1 MGLLES
7 GPFSDFEN
15 SMPISI
21 QTPKSVSE
29 LARIVARKGKAAVLV
44 SGVDPTDRAIAG
56 KIVIDLSHVSAL
68 NEITAQRDRITIG
81 TGVNLGRL
89 SREAVGENGLI
100 RQAASLIGN
109 PLVRNR
115 ITLMEALDPASPYF
129 DITTPFV
136 LLDAKVRLQ
145 TTTGKRTLSIRDFLE
160 QATRGLKKGEIP
172 VAVEF
177 SRIAANERAGFFRVA
192 RMGGKGTVSAAT
204 RLRLQRNTAMD
215 PEIVVS
221 SLTVVPIRSKAAEKE
236 IAGKTIS
243 EDTIKSAATKAAEEI
258 GSYAEKRNAY
268 EHTLIEIAVARTLRD
283 IAEGAPIQ
291 GIAGRL

>member
-1 MGLLES
+1 
-7 GPFSDFEN
+7 
-15 SMPISI
+15 MPISVL
-21 QTPKSVSE
+21 TPKSVSE
-29 LARIVARKGKAAVLV
+29 LVKIVARKGRTAVLV
-44 SGVDPTDRAIAG
+44 SGVDPTDRAITG
-56 KIVIDLSHVSAL
+56 KVVIDLNHLTAL
-68 NEITAQRDRITIG
+68 NEISAQKDRIVIG

-89 SREAVGENGLI
+89 SREATGENGLI

-115 ITLMEALDPASPYF
+115 ITLLEAMDPGSSYF

-145 TTTGKRTLSIRDFLE
+145 GPTAKRTLSIRDFLE
-160 QATRGLKKGEIP
+160 QVTRGLKKGEIP
-172 VAVEF
+172 IAVEF
-177 SRIAANERAGFFRVA
+177 ARVAASHRAGFFRVA

-204 RLRLQRNTAMD
+204 RLRLLRNMAMD

-236 IAGKTIS
+236 IAGKAIS
-243 EDTIKSAATKAAEEI
+243 ESTIKSAATKAAEEI
-258 GSYAEKRNAY
+258 GSYAEKRNPY

-283 IAEGAPIQ
+283 IAEGVPVQDISDHR
-291 GIAGRL
+291 I

>member
-1 MGLLES
+1 VATS
-7 GPFSDFEN
+7 V
-15 SMPISI
+15 
-21 QTPKSVSE
+21 QTPKSISE
-29 LARIVARKGKAAVLV
+29 LVKVLARRGKTAVLV
-44 SGVDPTDRAIAG
+44 SGVGPSDRPIPG
-56 KIVIDLSHVSAL
+56 KVIVDLNHINAL
-68 NEITAQRDRITIG
+68 NEISAQKDRILIG
-81 TGVNLGRL
+81 AGVNLGRL
-89 SREAVGENGLI
+89 SREVTGENGLI

-115 ITLMEALDPASPYF
+115 ITLLEALDASSPYF

-145 TTTGKRTLSIRDFLE
+145 SPTAKRTLSIRDFLE
-160 QATRGLKKGEIP
+160 QVTRGLKKGEIP
-172 VAVEF
+172 IAVEF
-177 SRIAANERAGFFRVA
+177 ARIAPTHRAGFFRVA

-204 RLRLQRNTAMD
+204 RLRLLRNTAID

-243 EDTIKSAATKAAEEI
+243 EATIKSAATKAAEEI
-258 GSYAEKRNAY
+258 GSYAEKINAY

-291 GIAGRL
+291 DISGQRL

>member
-1 MGLLES
+1 MT
-7 GPFSDFEN
+7 N
-15 SMPISI
+15 SVL
-21 QTPKSVSE
+21 TPKSISE
-29 LARIVARKGKAAVLV
+29 LVKIVARKGKSAVLI
-44 SGVDPTDRAIAG
+44 SGVDPADRLVPG
-56 KIVIDLSHVSAL
+56 KVAVDLTQIQAL
-68 NEITAQRDRITIG
+68 NEISAQKERITIG

-89 SREAVGENGLI
+89 SREAIGENGLI

-115 ITLMEALDPASPYF
+115 ITLLEALDPASPYF

-136 LLDAKVRLQ
+136 LLDAKVRVQ
-145 TTTGKRTLSIRDFLE
+145 SPTAKRTLSIRDFLE
-160 QATRGLKKGEIP
+160 QVTRGLKKGEIP
-172 VAVEF
+172 IAIEF
-177 SRIAANERAGFFRVA
+177 PRIAPHHRAGFFRVA

-204 RLRLQRNTAMD
+204 RLRLLRNTALD

-221 SLTVVPIRSKAAEKE
+221 SLTVVPIRSRAAEKE

-243 EDTIKSAATKAAEEI
+243 EATIKSAATKAAEEI
-258 GSYAEKRNAY
+258 GSYAEKRNPY

-291 GIAGRL
+291 SISGSRP

>member
-1 MGLLES
+1 
-7 GPFSDFEN
+7 
-15 SMPISI
+15 MPLSI
-21 QTPKSVSE
+21 LTPKSVSE
-29 LARIVARKGKAAVLV
+29 LARIIARKGKAAVLV
-44 SGVDPTDRAIAG
+44 SGVDPADRAIAG
-56 KIVIDLSHVSAL
+56 KFVVDLSHIGVL
-68 NEITAQRDRITIG
+68 NEITARKDRITIG

-89 SREAVGENGLI
+89 SREAAGENGLI
-100 RQAASLIGN
+100 RQAASLIGS

-115 ITLMEALDPASPYF
+115 ITLLEAMDPGSPYF

-136 LLDAKVRLQ
+136 LLEAKVRLQ
-145 TTTGKRTLSIRDFLE
+145 TPASKRTLSIREFLE

-177 SRIAANERAGFFRVA
+177 ARIPPSQRAGFFRVA

-204 RLRLQRNTAMD
+204 RLRLLRNTAMD

-243 EDTIKSAATKAAEEI
+243 EATIKSAATKAAEEI
-258 GSYAEKRNAY
+258 GSYATKKNPY

-283 IAEGAPIQ
+283 IAEGAPILST
-291 GIAGRL
+291 GSR